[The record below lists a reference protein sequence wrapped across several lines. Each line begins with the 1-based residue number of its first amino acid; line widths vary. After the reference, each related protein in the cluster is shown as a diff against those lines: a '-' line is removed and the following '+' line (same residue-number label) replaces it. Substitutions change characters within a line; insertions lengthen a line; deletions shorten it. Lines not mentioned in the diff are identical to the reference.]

1 MQIFSGGSTNPEKS
15 VEYVCSLS
23 QINSILFGASTAAH
37 IHHTVELIRNLDYK
51 HSLEKFSEPLE
62 YLS

>member
-1 MQIFSGGSTNPEKS
+1 
-15 VEYVCSLS
+15 
-23 QINSILFGASTAAH
+23 
-37 IHHTVELIRNLDYK
+37 ELIRNLDYK